1 MKYAIL
7 QIARSFICLTPVTTE
22 KLKASKPKNKKGI
35 FGATNDAARFGATRL
50 FELPDQ
56 LYGSPLAKPKEFTE
70 FLIDCSQKM
79 NLELKELIFCPEGDE
94 LISKEYQHMPTK
106 KKYLNSFAVLETE
119 PMVSDDV
126 SNYSIISC
134 EYGEEYGK
142 AEDSGMLNAVLYAM
156 KNTYISD
163 FKAALLESGVK
174 LTRITPPTIAL
185 INAAK
190 NENLAFDK
198 TVAFI
203 SADYVGIRVVV
214 VNHNVPIYSQ
224 YLSSP
229 VADIAEMYARDKRIS
244 IIEAINAIKSGGIGS
259 SKNCFPKTTEQIDET
274 LDNAISEVARSLR
287 MVLLSQRLE
296 LDQVYISDAFAT
308 IPKLLD
314 YSKEF
319 NLTEHISLINDLY
332 TNTSGNVPLLE
343 SNAEDVGFSNT
354 SFYLFNSM
362 MTYCTGM
369 DDNMLYGIGTTSKR
383 NINIGKYICYAASAA
398 IIVYMGIFFSL
409 NLSMNLTAKHD
420 QETLNDVRFNKVKEY
435 IDQELKL
442 SADIANAERDLDLLP
457 NSSHMYLILDRL
469 TDMITSNGG
478 TANSYSIST
487 TKNIID
493 ITFTVSSYNQ
503 FTNLVQVFNDCEEF
517 ELLVEMSASP
527 NRDDGSYSC
536 KISLSVNETVFYEYL
551 IKQQELEDAAQQ
563 NNSNAASSESNDAS
577 SSESTDNSTTSSD
590 GGNE

>member
-22 KLKASKPKNKKGI
+22 KLRSGKPKNKKGI
-35 FGATNDAARFGATRL
+35 FGAANDAARFGATRL

-70 FLIDCSQKM
+70 FLLDCAQKM

-126 SNYSIISC
+126 SNYSVISC

-156 KNTYISD
+156 KNTYIND
-163 FKAALLESGVK
+163 FKSALFESGVK

-190 NENLAFDK
+190 NENVAFDK

-229 VADIAEMYARDKRIS
+229 VADIAEMYARDKRIG
-244 IIEAINAIKSGGIGS
+244 IIEAINAIKSGGIGA

-274 LDNAISEVARSLR
+274 LDNAISEVARNLR

-296 LDQVYISDAFAT
+296 LDQIYISDTFAT
-308 IPKLLD
+308 IPGLLD

-332 TNTSGNVPLLE
+332 TNASGNVPLLE

-362 MTYCTGM
+362 ITYCTGM

-383 NINIGKYICYAASAA
+383 NVNIGKYICYAASAA
-398 IIVYMGIFFSL
+398 IVVYMGIFFAL

-420 QETLNDVRFNKVKEY
+420 QEKLNDVRFNKVKEY
-435 IDQELKL
+435 IDEELKL
-442 SADIANAERDLDLLP
+442 SADIANAENDLELLP
-457 NSSHMYLILDRL
+457 NSSHMYLTLDRL

-478 TANSYSIST
+478 TANSYSISNS
-487 TKNIID
+487 KNVIEV
-493 ITFTVSSYNQ
+493 TFTVSSYNQ
-503 FTNLVQVFNDCEEF
+503 FTKLVQVFNDCDEF

-536 KISLSVNETVFYEYL
+536 KISLSVNEDVFNEYL
-551 IKQQELEDAAQQ
+551 RKQQELEEAAQQ
-563 NNSNAASSESNDAS
+563 NSSNTASSESSSTA
-577 SSESTDNSTTSSD
+577 SSESTDDSTNSSD